1 MKPLIL
7 MDFKSKRLFCVL
19 RPLVQLHSRLDKAA
33 KSMRKEDA
41 PMSNCKVIALTNQKG
56 GVGKTTTA
64 VNLGVSLA
72 QQGKKV
78 LLIDADAQ
86 ANLTMSLG
94 YNRPDDL
101 PVTLSTIMQD
111 IIEDNPIDV
120 QKSILHHGE
129 GVDLL
134 PSNIELSGLEV
145 RLINAIS
152 RESVLKTC
160 VNEVKKNYD
169 YCLIDCMPSLGML
182 TINALAA
189 ADSVVI
195 PTQPHYL
202 SAKGLELLLRSVS
215 KVRRQINPPLRIDGI
230 LMTMVMPRT
239 NISKEITATVRSAYG
254 QKIKVFDTQIPH
266 SIRAVELYRFDYR
279 ANGYSNKAHLVGI
292 VNAVLGTMAILFIA
306 VMLYIKFA
314 ILAPFERLSSIPYE
328 LSKGNLTAPMKETK
342 NRYFGKFLW
351 GIDILRENIEQQKQR
366 ELEMQKE
373 KKTLLLSL
381 SHDIKT
387 PLSAIKLYSAA
398 LSKNLYSDAEKQHKI
413 AENINEKA
421 DEIEGYVSQI
431 ITASREDFFSLE
443 VNMGEFYLSE
453 LVEKIAGYY
462 KEKLA
467 LIKTD
472 FIIGK
477 YKNCLLSG
485 DLSRSVEVMQ
495 NIIENALKY
504 GDGRRVELI
513 FPEDD
518 ECVQIAIMNGGC
530 TLEKDDLTH
539 IFKSF
544 WRGANAGNIGGN
556 GLGLYICR
564 QLMRKMNGEIFAKID
579 NDIITVTTVF
589 ARA

>member
-1 MKPLIL
+1 MKTFNRIFSVVVVAIIL
-7 MDFKSKRLFCVL
+7 LFVFVNMIL
-19 RPLVQLHSRLDKAA
+19 AADKTDGSRQYRVEISRLVH
-33 KSMRKEDA
+33 E
-41 PMSNCKVIALTNQKG
+41 IETNG
-56 GVGKTTTA
+56 
-64 VNLGVSLA
+64 S
-72 QQGKKV
+72 
-78 LLIDADAQ
+78 ADI
-86 ANLTMSLG
+86 SECE
-94 YNRPDDL
+94 Y
-101 PVTLSTIMQD
+101 VT
-111 IIEDNPIDV
+111 
-120 QKSILHHGE
+120 
-129 GVDLL
+129 
-134 PSNIELSGLEV
+134 NIERYGKDFYSTDSDYVIRE
-145 RLINAIS
+145 IN
-152 RESVLKTC
+152 
-160 VNEVKKNYD
+160 
-169 YCLIDCMPSLGML
+169 G
-182 TINALAA
+182 
-189 ADSVVI
+189 
-195 PTQPHYL
+195 
-202 SAKGLELLLRSVS
+202 
-215 KVRRQINPPLRIDGI
+215 
-230 LMTMVMPRT
+230 
-239 NISKEITATVRSAYG
+239 
-254 QKIKVFDTQIPH
+254 
-266 SIRAVELYRFDYR
+266 ELYRFDYR
-279 ANGYSNKAHLVGI
+279 ANGYSNKAHLAGI

-314 ILAPFERLSSIPYE
+314 ILAPFERLSSVPYE
-328 LSKGNLTAPMKETK
+328 LSKGNLTAPIKETK
-342 NRYFGKFLW
+342 NRFFGNFLW

-398 LSKNLYSDAEKQHKI
+398 LSRNLYSDAKKQHKI

-421 DEIEGYVSQI
+421 NEIEGYVSQI

-443 VNMGEFYLSE
+443 VKMGEFYLSE

-462 KEKLA
+462 REKLS

-485 DLSRSVEVMQ
+485 DLSRSIEVMQ

-518 ECVQIAIMNGGC
+518 ECVQIAIRNGGC
-530 TLEKDDLTH
+530 TLGKDDLPH
-539 IFKSF
+539 IFESF
-544 WRGANAGNIGGN
+544 WRGANAGNIGGS

-579 NDIITVTTVF
+579 SDIITVTTVF